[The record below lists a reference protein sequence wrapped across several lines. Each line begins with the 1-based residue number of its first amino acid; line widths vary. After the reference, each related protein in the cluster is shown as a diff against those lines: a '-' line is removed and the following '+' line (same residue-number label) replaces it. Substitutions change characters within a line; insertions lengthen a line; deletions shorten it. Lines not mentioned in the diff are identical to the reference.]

1 MILKM
6 LVNNKERRNEMSKK
20 AKKHTLNQYRID
32 EKICLEKAYAKGK
45 EKGLKDDEL
54 FNFVEKESLEQ
65 WENRAI

>member
-1 MILKM
+1 
-6 LVNNKERRNEMSKK
+6 MS
-20 AKKHTLNQYRID
+20 AVKKHTLNQYRID

>member
-1 MILKM
+1 MAK
-6 LVNNKERRNEMSKK
+6 SKK
-20 AKKHTLNQYRID
+20 VKKHTLNQYRID

>member
-1 MILKM
+1 MKGKNKM
-6 LVNNKERRNEMSKK
+6 SAV
-20 AKKHTLNQYRID
+20 KKHTLNQYRID